1 MKLIVLTLALCTV
14 AFALLACSKDE
25 PVKSD
30 RGKRGDA
37 PLTRPEPP
45 GEYKGRQ
52 LPAGASVE
60 EGKKVFDAQCATC
73 HGPNGKGDGPLGK
86 TLKPSAGDLTDP
98 KLHGLVGDDYIFWR
112 ISEGGAMP
120 PFNSAMTAFKGM
132 LDEEQ
137 RWNAVAY
144 VRTLKK

>member
-1 MKLIVLTLALCTV
+1 MRVTCGVREPRGKREAVARDPQTGTSCHQETAMKLSVLTLALCTV
-14 AFALLACSKDE
+14 AFAVLACSKDE

-60 EGKKVFDAQCATC
+60 EGKKIFDAQCATC
-73 HGPNGKGDGPLGK
+73 HGPTGAGDGPLGK
-86 TLKPSAGDLTDP
+86 TL
-98 KLHGLVGDDYIFWR
+98 
-112 ISEGGAMP
+112 
-120 PFNSAMTAFKGM
+120 
-132 LDEEQ
+132 
-137 RWNAVAY
+137 
-144 VRTLKK
+144 